1 VLSAPG
7 HLQPIGVG
15 ISLTTPTATAIN
27 VYVGL
32 RLAALQAKIKAEES
46 LLEASLVKQ
55 FVGWQEEVVSAINDK
70 YVTAKLVGEIEE
82 NLRIELVQIDKR
94 LERIPQTL
102 PHRSQQSRNRP
113 SAEPAADIGSTH
125 PRHRFSPEVA
135 PAPAFQPSIR
145 SLAESSPAT
154 H

>member
-1 VLSAPG
+1 MLSAPG

-94 LERIPQTL
+94 LPQTL

-135 PAPAFQPSIR
+135 PAPAQPSLR